1 MTFKNIFTEF
11 IDIENF
17 KIDLPRLKN
26 HILEVRE
33 KSVGRQI
40 SNCGGWQSKVF
51 IAPNTENKLLFNKI
65 NKQVQHAKEK
75 INFCNDLK
83 LLSYWY
89 NINYKGSFNIP
100 HRHVGKADI
109 ISGVFYVQTFNECGN
124 IVFRRNNPVLD
135 MMYANQI
142 EKYNSYNSSVW
153 AEIPRN
159 NKSIIF
165 SSYLEHM
172 VLPNLEDK
180 PRISLSFNYGI

>member
-1 MTFKNIFTEF
+1 M
-11 IDIENF
+11 
-17 KIDLPRLKN
+17 
-26 HILEVRE
+26 
-33 KSVGRQI
+33 
-40 SNCGGWQSKVF
+40 
-51 IAPNTENKLLFNKI
+51 
-65 NKQVQHAKEK
+65 
-75 INFCNDLK
+75 
-83 LLSYWY
+83 
-89 NINYKGSFNIP
+89 
-100 HRHVGKADI
+100 GKADI